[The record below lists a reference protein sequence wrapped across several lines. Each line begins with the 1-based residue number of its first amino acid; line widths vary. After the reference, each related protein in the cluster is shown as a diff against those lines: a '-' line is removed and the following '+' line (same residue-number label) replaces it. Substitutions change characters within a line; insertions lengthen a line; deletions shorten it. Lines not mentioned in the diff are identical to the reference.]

1 MSPPSLAV
9 LTNAT
14 LIKATESLSDWRK
27 LGTYLDIEAHVLI
40 NIAKNHPGDA
50 GRCRDA
56 MVETWLHIN
65 PSATWK
71 DVMKAVGKL
80 PDVAIAQTIK
90 NTSPDKGKP
99 HPSQFHVYY
108 ERLSLSADL
117 KLSTLL
123 EQLHTI
129 SDWYLLG
136 VYLGLPDTRLDQ
148 IKQECPCS
156 TSDCL
161 LKMLQFWLHNGS
173 NISWSSLGEAI
184 AKMPDVVCA
193 RNVEQQYKS
202 SLQ

>member
-1 MSPPSLAV
+1 M
-9 LTNAT
+9 TNAT
-14 LIKATESLSDWRK
+14 LIKAIESLSDWRK
-27 LGTYLDIEAHVLI
+27 LGTYLDIQAPVLR
-40 NIAKNHPGDA
+40 NIAESYPGNA
-50 GRCRDA
+50 GRCRDD
-56 MVETWLHIN
+56 MVETWLN
-65 PSATWK
+65 TNQSATWK
-71 DVMKAVGKL
+71 DVMEAVGKL

-90 NTSPDKGKP
+90 NVSTDIGKP

-108 ERLSLSADL
+108 ERCTILSLSADL
-117 KLSTLL
+117 NMSTLL
-123 EQLHTI
+123 ERLHTI

-136 VYLGLPDTRLDQ
+136 THLGLLDHKLDQ
-148 IKQECPCS
+148 IKQEHPFS

-161 LKMLQFWLHNGS
+161 LKMLQFWLHNGR